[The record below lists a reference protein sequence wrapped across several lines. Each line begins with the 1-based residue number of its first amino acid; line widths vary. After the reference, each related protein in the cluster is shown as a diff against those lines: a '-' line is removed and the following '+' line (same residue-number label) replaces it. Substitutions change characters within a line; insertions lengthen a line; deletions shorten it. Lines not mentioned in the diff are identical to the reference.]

1 MVYTE
6 EEMEEVNFRVFM
18 RNPPPHATEI
28 DGSLSSS
35 ELRNGQKLDL
45 GTPYL
50 PSAERE
56 NRVCR
61 FFTIL

>member
-6 EEMEEVNFRVFM
+6 EEMEEVNFRIFM
-18 RNPPPHATEI
+18 RNPPPLATEI

-45 GTPYL
+45 GSPYS

-56 NRVCR
+56 D
-61 FFTIL
+61 